1 MSDQRGHLQIV
12 SSRREPTLATTGGG
26 PHDPDMEARLTRLES
41 DFQAMR
47 AALSATRADTAYIR
61 GRLESLPSTWQMV
74 GTIMAGNVG
83 LAGVLLAAV
92 KLFGH
97 P

>member
-1 MSDQRGHLQIV
+1 MSGRGASLHILPG
-12 SSRREPTLATTGGG
+12 RREPTVASGGG
-26 PHDPDMEARLTRLES
+26 APHDPDMEARLTRLES

-47 AALSATRADTAYIR
+47 ADLSATRADTAYIR

-83 LAGVLLAAV
+83 LAGILLAAV